1 MMKRYFEDCS
11 IKKQA
16 KSRIIVQNSQADCQI
31 DDTQECKARRKRKEL
46 LEYEKKNKNY
56 QCKQKY

>member
-46 LEYEKKNKNY
+46 LEYEKKK
-56 QCKQKY
+56 